1 MNIGELAWTV
11 FPRLLLKYSNCVIG
25 SETRFRLIKYNTG
38 VASKEKYPRSRMKAQ
53 QENTPLAEPAARIL
67 DGLAASNAIIEK
79 VRIAIDLHVDG
90 GGRRPGLAV
99 VLVGSDPASSIYVN
113 AKRRDC
119 ERAGI
124 IARDIDLPA
133 STSAEALLSLID
145 SLNEDPQ
152 IDGILVQLPLPE
164 HIEETQVTNRICA
177 DKDVDGFHA
186 FNVGKLALRQPGLR
200 PCTPRGVMALL
211 SFHGVEVRSR
221 HVVIVGASNI
231 VGRPMSLECL
241 LTGATVTVTHRFTR
255 DLEHHVRSAEVLISA
270 VGKRHI
276 IDSKWIK
283 PGCVVVDVGINRLE
297 DGRITGDIDFP
308 GAAALASWISPVPG
322 GVGPMTRAML
332 MLNTAESAG
341 LKIELPYQPHTTG

>member
-1 MNIGELAWTV
+1 MSDQAEKAGNAGE
-11 FPRLLLKYSNCVIG
+11 S
-25 SETRFRLIKYNTG
+25 
-38 VASKEKYPRSRMKAQ
+38 AQ
-53 QENTPLAEPAARIL
+53 IL
-67 DGLAASNAIIEK
+67 DGLAASAAIIET
-79 VRIAIDLHVDG
+79 VRESIDTHVSE

-99 VLVGSDPASSIYVN
+99 VLVGNDPASSIYVN

-119 ERAGI
+119 ERSGI

-133 STSAEALLSLID
+133 STSAGDLLSLID
-145 SLNEDPQ
+145 QLNVDPQ
-152 IDGILVQLPLPE
+152 IDGILVQLPLPG

-211 SFHGVEVRSR
+211 SFHGVQVRSQ

-255 DLEHHVRSAEVLISA
+255 DLERHVRSADVLISA
-270 VGKRHI
+270 IGKRGI
-276 IDSKWIK
+276 IDSNWIT
-283 PGCVVVDVGINRLE
+283 PGAVVVDVGINRMD
-297 DGRITGDIDFP
+297 DGRIAGDIDFP
-308 GAAALASWISPVPG
+308 RAAERASWISPVPG

-341 LKIELPYQPHTTG
+341 LKINLPYQPHSTG